1 MSRRPRRL
9 APEEEKLWQR
19 VARTASPLDPNK
31 PSGTLSMKQRL
42 EARPKPLIPESDF
55 DIKPFRVGETSQA
68 ALSGPAR
75 SDEPVDR
82 QVRMD
87 RKAFGRMKRGK
98 AIPEA
103 RIDLHGMTAAAAE
116 VALRSFLLRATS
128 EGRRLVLVITG
139 KGRPAPVHDPV
150 PRQTGVLKRAVPEWL
165 TRPPLSHLVLD
176 WTEAHRRHGGSG
188 ALYVYLARAR

>member
-1 MSRRPRRL
+1 
-9 APEEEKLWQR
+9 
-19 VARTASPLDPNK
+19 
-31 PSGTLSMKQRL
+31 
-42 EARPKPLIPESDF
+42 
-55 DIKPFRVGETSQA
+55 
-68 ALSGPAR
+68 
-75 SDEPVDR
+75 
-82 QVRMD
+82 
-87 RKAFGRMKRGK
+87 
-98 AIPEA
+98 
-103 RIDLHGMTAAAAE
+103 MTAAAAE

-139 KGRPAPVHDPV
+139 KGRPAPEHDPV